1 MGKLMDSIL
10 AKLGFVKAKN
20 VQSVLM
26 NFLNGS
32 GAIYSQYGD
41 EIYNYEV
48 VQQALHSIVTEI
60 SKAYITHVKI
70 VNSEE
75 QFVYDDVQR
84 VLENPNPLMT
94 MSDYLEKITWNLL
107 FNENAFVW
115 PTYGTNNKLVS
126 LTPLQP
132 TEVEFR
138 QYPDESIWVHM
149 WFRNGSEGEV
159 PYSKLIHIRRKFSV
173 NDVMGGN
180 KYGKPD
186 NTALL
191 KTLKMNEVILDNLA
205 KALQFS
211 MKITGVMK
219 FKSQVNSTDQLK
231 WLADFEK
238 KIAEYDTAILPTD
251 LNNEYIP
258 IQKQI
263 QFIDQA
269 TLNFIDEKILRYWG
283 VPLAIVKGDYTTAQF
298 NAFYQ
303 KTLEPILIKMEQ
315 AHTKALFT
323 GKESFGY
330 GHKIRFYPED
340 CVHLDTDQKLK
351 LFDMLI
357 DTASCY
363 QNEVRTTFGMRPDS
377 AFNGK
382 IAMSSN
388 KQNAENNSV
397 GGGVENE

>member
-1 MGKLMDSIL
+1 MGKIMDSIL
-10 AKLGFVKAKN
+10 AKLGFVKSKN
-20 VQSVLM
+20 VSSMLM
-26 NFLNGS
+26 NFLDGS

-60 SKAYITHVKI
+60 SKAFMTHVKI

-75 QFVYDDVQR
+75 QYVYDDVQK

-94 MSDYLEKITWNLL
+94 MSDYLEKITWSLL

-115 PTYGTNNKLVS
+115 PTYNDYGKLIS
-126 LTPLQP
+126 LTPIQP
-132 TEVEFR
+132 IEVEFR
-138 QYPDESIWVHM
+138 QYDNGMFVYM
-149 WFRNGSEGEV
+149 KFRNGAEGEV
-159 PYSKLIHIRRKFSV
+159 PYDKLIHIRRKFSV

-186 NTALL
+186 NNALL
-191 KTLKMNEVILDNLA
+191 KTLKMNEVMLDNLA

-211 MKITGVMK
+211 MKITGIMK
-219 FKSQVNSTDQLK
+219 FKSQVNKDEQLQ
-231 WLADFEK
+231 WLADFEQ
-238 KIAEYDTAILPTD
+238 KIAEYNAAILPTD
-251 LNNEYIP
+251 LNTDYVP
-258 IQKQI
+258 VQKQL
-263 QFIDQA
+263 QFVDQA

-283 VPLAIVKGDYTTAQF
+283 VPLAIVKGDYTTTQF

-315 AHTKALFT
+315 AHTKALFS

-330 GHKIRFYPED
+330 GHKIKFYPED

-351 LFDMLI
+351 LFDILV

-363 QNEVRTTFGMRPDS
+363 QNELRTSFGMRPE
-377 AFNGK
+377 AEFNGK

-388 KQNAENNSV
+388 KNNAVNNSV
-397 GGGVENE
+397 NGGGANE

>member
-115 PTYGTNNKLVS
+115 PTYGASGKLVS

-219 FKSQVNSTDQLK
+219 FKSQVNKDEQLK

-397 GGGVENE
+397 GGGGNNE

>member
-1 MGKLMDSIL
+1 MGKLLDSIL
-10 AKLGFVKAKN
+10 GKLGFVKAKN
-20 VQSVLM
+20 YNSTLV

-32 GAIYSQYGD
+32 SAIYSQYGD

-60 SKAYITHVKI
+60 SKAMMTHVK
-70 VNSEE
+70 VVEGEE
-75 QFVYDDVQR
+75 QFVVDNIQR

-115 PTYGTNNKLVS
+115 PAYNDNGNLVS
-126 LTPLQP
+126 LTPIQP
-132 TEVEFR
+132 SEVEFR
-138 QYPDESIWVHM
+138 DYA
-149 WFRNGSEGEV
+149 NGMYVYMKFKNGYEGEV

-180 KYGKPD
+180 KQGKPD
-186 NTALL
+186 NKALL
-191 KTLKMNEVILDNLA
+191 KTLEMNEVILDNLA

-211 MKITGVMK
+211 MKITGIMK
-219 FKSQVNSTDQLK
+219 FKSQVNTNDQMK

-251 LNNEYIP
+251 LNNEYVP
-258 IQKQI
+258 INKQI

-283 VPLAIVKGDYTTAQF
+283 VPLAIVKGDYTTAQY

-323 GKESFGY
+323 GKQNFGY

-340 CVHLDTDQKLK
+340 LIHLDNDQKLK
-351 LFDMLI
+351 LFDILV
-357 DTASCY
+357 DSGSTWK
-363 QNEVRTTFGMRPDS
+363 NELRTKFGMRPDA
-377 AFNGK
+377 AFNNQ

-388 KQNAENNSV
+388 KQNAENNKNE
-397 GGGVENE
+397 GGEIDE

>member
-1 MGKLMDSIL
+1 MGKIMDSIL
-10 AKLGFVKAKN
+10 AKLGFVKSKN
-20 VQSVLM
+20 VSSMLM
-26 NFLNGS
+26 NFLDGS

-60 SKAYITHVKI
+60 SKAFMTHVKI

-75 QFVYDDVQR
+75 QYVYDDVQK

-115 PTYGTNNKLVS
+115 PTYNDYGKLIS
-126 LTPLQP
+126 LTPIQP
-132 TEVEFR
+132 IEVEFR
-138 QYPDESIWVHM
+138 QYDDGMFVYM
-149 WFRNGSEGEV
+149 KFRNGAEGEV
-159 PYSKLIHIRRKFSV
+159 PYDKLIHIRRKFSV

-186 NTALL
+186 NNALL
-191 KTLKMNEVILDNLA
+191 KTLKMNEVMLDNLA

-211 MKITGVMK
+211 MKITGIMK
-219 FKSQVNSTDQLK
+219 FKSQVNKDEQLQ

-238 KIAEYDTAILPTD
+238 KIAEYNAAILPTD
-251 LNNEYIP
+251 LNTDYVP
-258 IQKQI
+258 VQKQL
-263 QFIDQA
+263 QFVDQA

-283 VPLAIVKGDYTTAQF
+283 VPLAIVKGDYTTTQF

-315 AHTKALFT
+315 AHTKALFS

-330 GHKIRFYPED
+330 GHKIKFYPED

-351 LFDMLI
+351 LFDILV

-363 QNEVRTTFGMRPDS
+363 QNELRTSFGLRPETE
-377 AFNGK
+377 FNGK

-388 KQNAENNSV
+388 KNNAVNNSV
-397 GGGVENE
+397 NGGGADE

>member
-1 MGKLMDSIL
+1 MGKIMDSIL

-20 VQSVLM
+20 VSNMLV

-60 SKAYITHVKI
+60 SKAYMTHVKV

-75 QFVYDDVQR
+75 QYVYDDVQK

-115 PTYGTNNKLVS
+115 PTYSNSGKLIS
-126 LTPLQP
+126 LTPIQP
-132 TEVEFR
+132 MEVEFR
-138 QYPDESIWVHM
+138 DYENGMFVYM
-149 WFRNGSEGEV
+149 KFRNGSEGEV
-159 PYSKLIHIRRKFSV
+159 PYKKLIHIRRKFSV

-180 KYGKPD
+180 KFGKPD
-186 NTALL
+186 NKALL
-191 KTLKMNEVILDNLA
+191 KTLKMNEVLLDNLA

-219 FKSQVNSTDQLK
+219 FKSQVNKEDQLK

-238 KIAEYDTAILPTD
+238 KISEYDTAILPTD
-251 LNNEYIP
+251 LNNDYVP
-258 IQKQI
+258 INKQI

-283 VPLAIVKGDYTTAQF
+283 VPLAIVKGDYTIAQF

-315 AHTKALFT
+315 AHTKALFS

-330 GHKIRFYPED
+330 GHKIRFYPEE

-363 QNEVRTTFGMRPDS
+363 QNEVRTAFGMRPDEV
-377 AFNGK
+377 FNGK

-388 KQNAENNSV
+388 KQNAENNTID
-397 GGGVENE
+397 GGGANE